1 MSGSTDAGILV
12 TWRESPL
19 AAKALLVGIL
29 VNRLGAFIQ
38 IFLVLFLTFRHF
50 STVQAGVALGVYSV
64 GSVAGALLGGEL
76 SDRLGPRR
84 TILVSMAGTAGMV
97 LAVLYLH
104 SYPAMLAAVALVGA
118 MTATYRPAAKSLLSE
133 LTPAH
138 RQVMIFAMYR
148 LAYNISTTAAPLI
161 GAALVAVSY
170 DLLFW
175 AEAVACLAFAVIA
188 GIALPRRGAAA
199 SRETPVEER
208 SGSYLVVLRDGRYVL
223 FLLALLTNAAVYTQ
237 YLSALPVAMRSAGL
251 NTAWF
256 SAMLAL
262 NGFIVITCELLVT
275 KVVQTWPMRITVAVG
290 FVLLGGGLACYTL
303 PIGAAAFVLGTLVWS
318 LAEVVAGPTM
328 FAYSAV
334 ASPERHRG
342 RYIGAASAVFGV
354 GSAIGPV
361 VGLALWER
369 VHNGVW
375 WWYAA
380 ATLGGIAAGWFGM
393 RAPAAAPPETETAEA
408 PGTPNAPLATDPP
421 GAPETPGAPAPA
433 QRDPH
438 DQTDAAL
445 EERTQAP

>member
-1 MSGSTDAGILV
+1 MTSSTDAGILV

-38 IFLVLFLTFRHF
+38 IFLVLFLTLRGF

-64 GSVAGALLGGEL
+64 GAVAGSLIGGEL

-84 TILVSMAGTAGMV
+84 TILASMAGTAAMV

-118 MTATYRPAAKSLLSE
+118 MTALYRPAAKSLLSE
-133 LTPAH
+133 LTPMH

-148 LAYNISTTAAPLI
+148 LAYNISTTAAPLV

-175 AEAVACLAFAVIA
+175 AEAVACGAFAVIA
-188 GIALPRRGAAA
+188 GIALPRRGA
-199 SRETPVEER
+199 PLPDGVEAPEKEPA
-208 SGSYLVVLRDGRYVL
+208 GSYLVVLRDGRYVL
-223 FLLALLTNAAVYTQ
+223 FLLALLVNAAVYTQ
-237 YLSALPVAMRSAGL
+237 YLSALPVAMQSHGL

-275 KVVQTWPMRITVAVG
+275 KVVQTWPMRVTVAVG

-303 PIGAAAFVLGTLVWS
+303 PIGVAAFVLGTLVWS

-342 RYIGAASAVFGV
+342 RYIGAQSAVFGI

-361 VGLALWER
+361 VGLSLWNR
-369 VHNGVW
+369 VHNDVW

-380 ATLGGIAAGWFGM
+380 ATAVGIAAGWFGM
-393 RAPAAAPPETETAEA
+393 RAPAPEVVPPV
-408 PGTPNAPLATDPP
+408 NSDAPLD
-421 GAPETPGAPAPA
+421 
-433 QRDPH
+433 
-438 DQTDAAL
+438 
-445 EERTQAP
+445 ERTEAA

>member
-1 MSGSTDAGILV
+1 MSGSADAGILV
-12 TWRESPL
+12 TWRQSPL

-29 VNRLGAFIQ
+29 VNRLGAFVQ
-38 IFLVLFLTFRHF
+38 IFLVLFLTFRGF
-50 STVQAGVALGVYSV
+50 TTVQAGVALGVYSV
-64 GSVAGALLGGEL
+64 GSVAGSLVGGEL

-148 LAYNISTTAAPLI
+148 LAYNLSTTAAPLI

-188 GIALPRRGAAA
+188 GIALPRRGATATGAPATAA
-199 SRETPVEER
+199 E
-208 SGSYLVVLRDGRYVL
+208 GSYLVVLRDGRYVL

-237 YLSALPVAMRSAGL
+237 YLSALPVAMRSQGL
-251 NTAWF
+251 STAWF

-369 VHNGVW
+369 VHAGVW

-393 RAPAAAPPETETAEA
+393 RAPGP
-408 PGTPNAPLATDPP
+408 TDPP
-421 GAPETPGAPAPA
+421 DPAHGTPADAPL
-433 QRDPH
+433 D
-438 DQTDAAL
+438 
-445 EERTQAP
+445 ERTQTP